1 MRRGGGSCL
10 ISAEMPTNFVQL
22 RRSVLATFREDFCS
36 LSLRVCGG
44 VSLSLSLSLSLSKP
58 RRGLGIAAVGVAC
71 RLTPPKWLNQKK

>member
-44 VSLSLSLSLSLSKP
+44 VSLSLSLSLFLYFSLSLLDP
-58 RRGLGIAAVGVAC
+58 NSVHRSLDP
-71 RLTPPKWLNQKK
+71 LDNF